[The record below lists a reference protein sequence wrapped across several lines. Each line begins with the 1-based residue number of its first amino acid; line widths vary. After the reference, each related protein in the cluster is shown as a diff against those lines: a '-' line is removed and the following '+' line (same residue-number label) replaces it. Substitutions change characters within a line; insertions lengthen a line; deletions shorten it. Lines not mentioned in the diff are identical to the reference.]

1 MRSETQTSLQIRI
14 NDRLH
19 TLTSPATLADALVI
33 AAAAPPFAAAVN
45 RVFVPRSAYRTH
57 ALADGD
63 RIEVIRPVTGG

>member
-19 TLTSPATLADALVI
+19 TLPSPATLADALVI